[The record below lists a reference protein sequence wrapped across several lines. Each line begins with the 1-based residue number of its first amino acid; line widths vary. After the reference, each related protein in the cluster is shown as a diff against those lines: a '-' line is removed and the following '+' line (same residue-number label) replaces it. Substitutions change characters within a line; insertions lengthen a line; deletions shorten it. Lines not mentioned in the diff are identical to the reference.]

1 MSNKIDRIKEL
12 IKQLNLHSYN
22 YYTLDNPTITDKEYD
37 ALYDELRALEGETG
51 YIQPD
56 SPTQRVGG
64 EVLDKFE
71 KHTHLAKLWSLDKAQ
86 SFAELKSWEERA
98 QKLRKEF
105 NLTHDEKLPPIEF
118 MLELKFDGLTINLT
132 YEDGYLVQGATRGN
146 GSIGEAILPQLKTIK
161 SLPMS
166 VDFKGKFEIQGEGV
180 MPLSSLEKYNNTAD
194 EPLKNARNA
203 AAGAL
208 RNLDPRVTE
217 KRMLAACIY
226 NIGYIEDKEF
236 KTEEEMIDFIK
247 LNKFPVFNYLK
258 KFKTIDEIIE
268 EIEVLKDTRKQLD
281 ILTDGLVIKIND
293 IRTREA
299 LGYTQKFPRWAVAY
313 KFEAEEVTTKLLDI
327 EWNIGRT
334 GKVTPTA
341 ILDPVEI
348 GGVTVKRATLN
359 NYDDI
364 QRKKVKINST
374 VWLRRSNDVIP
385 EIMGIVERDYDE
397 ENNESNIN
405 DNNHNENNIKENN
418 DSSDSTSFEQNS
430 SEEIEIEML
439 THCPACGAEL
449 IHEGVHYF
457 CPNSMSCRPQLVNR
471 IVHFASRNAMN
482 IDGFSEKTAYQ
493 LFDEL
498 DLKSLPQL
506 YEIKKEDLL
515 NLERFGQKKADNLIS
530 AIENS
535 KNCELNR
542 FIYALGIP
550 NVGEKTAKDI
560 VNKFKSLEAIKNATF
575 DELIS
580 ISDVGDVV
588 ANEIIEF
595 FHDDII
601 VDNVDRLLQLGVTP
615 VYKELEIVKESLF
628 MGKTV
633 VLTGTLS
640 IPRNEAKEIIEKLGG
655 KVSGSVSKKTD
666 YVLAGEEAGS
676 KLEKAI
682 ELGVKVLSEDEFNQ
696 MIK

>member
-1 MSNKIDRIKEL
+1 MNKIDRIKEL
-12 IKQLNLHSYN
+12 IKELNAHSYN

-37 ALYDELRALEGETG
+37 ALYDELHALELETG

-71 KHTHLAKLWSLDKAQ
+71 KHTHIRKLWSLDKAQ
-86 SFAELKSWEERA
+86 NVGELYAWEERA
-98 QKLRKEF
+98 NKLRSEY
-105 NLTHDEKLPPIEF
+105 NQTHEEKLPPLEYI
-118 MLELKFDGLTINLT
+118 LELKFDGLTINLT
-132 YEDGYLVQGATRGN
+132 YEDGLLVQGATRGN
-146 GSIGEAILPQLKTIK
+146 GTIGEAILPQLKTIK
-161 SLPMS
+161 SIPMS
-166 VDFKGKFEIQGEGV
+166 IEYKGKLEIQGEGV
-180 MPLSSLEKYNNTAD
+180 MPLSALEKYNKKAD

-208 RNLDPRVTE
+208 RNLDPKVTE
-217 KRMLAACIY
+217 KRMLSACIY
-226 NIGYIEDKEF
+226 NVGHIEGMEF
-236 KTEEEMIDFIK
+236 STHEEMIGFLKD
-247 LNKFPVFNYLK
+247 NKFPVFNYMK
-258 KFKTIDEIIE
+258 KFATMDEVIA
-268 EIEVLKDTRKQLD
+268 EIEILKDTRKKLD

-293 IRTREA
+293 IKTRVA
-299 LGYTQKFPRWAVAY
+299 LGYTQKFPRWAVAF

-327 EWNIGRT
+327 EWNVGRT

-341 ILDPVEI
+341 ILEPIDI

-364 QRKKVKINST
+364 QRKNVKINST

-385 EIMGIVERDYDE
+385 EIMGIVEDE
-397 ENNESNIN
+397 DNE
-405 DNNHNENNIKENN
+405 DEQEIK
-418 DSSDSTSFEQNS
+418 
-430 SEEIEIEML
+430 ML
-439 THCPACGAEL
+439 THCPACGVDL
-449 IHEGVHYF
+449 IQNGVHYF
-457 CPNSMSCRPQLVNR
+457 CPNSMSCRPQLVSR

-506 YEIKKEDLL
+506 YEIKVEDLL
-515 NLERFGQKKADNLIS
+515 GLERFADKKAENLVN

-535 KNCELNR
+535 KNCDLDS

-550 NVGEKTAKDI
+550 NVGEKTAKDL
-560 VNKFKSLEAIKNATF
+560 VKRFKSLEALKKATF
-575 DELIS
+575 DELIA
-580 ISDVGDVV
+580 INDVGDVV

-595 FHDDII
+595 FHDKEII
-601 VDNVDRLLQLGVTP
+601 DNIDKLLNLGVNP
-615 VYKELEIVKESLF
+615 KYEEIEVSAESPF
-628 MGKTV
+628 FGKTV

-640 IPRNEAKEIIEKLGG
+640 IGRNEAKEIIERLGG

-666 YVLAGEEAGS
+666 YVIAGEEAGS
-676 KLEKAI
+676 KLDKAK
-682 ELGVKVLSEDEFNQ
+682 ELGVTVISEEELRIMTKLN
-696 MIK
+696 I

>member
-1 MSNKIDRIKEL
+1 MNKIDRIKEL
-12 IKQLNLHSYN
+12 IKELNAHSYN

-37 ALYDELRALEGETG
+37 ALYDELHALELETG

-71 KHTHLAKLWSLDKAQ
+71 KHTHIRKLWSLDKAQ
-86 SFAELKSWEERA
+86 NVGELYAWEERA
-98 QKLRKEF
+98 NKLRSEY
-105 NLTHDEKLPPIEF
+105 NQTHEEKLSPLEYI
-118 MLELKFDGLTINLT
+118 LELKFDGLTINLT
-132 YEDGYLVQGATRGN
+132 YEDGLLVQGATRGN
-146 GSIGEAILPQLKTIK
+146 GTIGEAILPQLKTIK
-161 SLPMS
+161 SIPMS
-166 VDFKGKFEIQGEGV
+166 IEYKGKLEIQGEGV
-180 MPLSSLEKYNNTAD
+180 MPLSALEKYNKKAD

-208 RNLDPRVTE
+208 RNLDPKVTE
-217 KRMLAACIY
+217 KRMLSACIY
-226 NIGYIEDKEF
+226 NVGHIEGMEF
-236 KTEEEMIDFIK
+236 STHEEMIGFLKD
-247 LNKFPVFNYLK
+247 NKFPVFNYMK
-258 KFKTIDEIIE
+258 KFATMDEVIA
-268 EIEVLKDTRKQLD
+268 EIEILKDTRKKLD

-293 IRTREA
+293 IKTRVA
-299 LGYTQKFPRWAVAY
+299 LGYTQKFPRWAVAF

-327 EWNIGRT
+327 EWNVGRT

-341 ILDPVEI
+341 ILEPIDI

-364 QRKKVKINST
+364 QRKNVKINST

-385 EIMGIVERDYDE
+385 EIMGIVEDE
-397 ENNESNIN
+397 DNE
-405 DNNHNENNIKENN
+405 DEQEIK
-418 DSSDSTSFEQNS
+418 
-430 SEEIEIEML
+430 ML
-439 THCPACGAEL
+439 THCPACGVDL
-449 IHEGVHYF
+449 IQNGVHYF
-457 CPNSMSCRPQLVNR
+457 CPNSMSCRPQLVSR

-506 YEIKKEDLL
+506 YEIKVEDLL
-515 NLERFGQKKADNLIS
+515 GLERFADKKAENLVN

-535 KNCELNR
+535 KNCDLDS

-550 NVGEKTAKDI
+550 NVGEKTAKDL
-560 VNKFKSLEAIKNATF
+560 VKRFKSLEALKKATF
-575 DELIS
+575 DELIA
-580 ISDVGDVV
+580 INDVGDVV

-595 FHDDII
+595 FHDKEI
-601 VDNVDRLLQLGVTP
+601 VDNIDKLLNLGVNP
-615 VYKELEIVKESLF
+615 KYEEIEVSAESPF
-628 MGKTV
+628 FGKTV

-640 IPRNEAKEIIEKLGG
+640 IGRNEAKEIIERLGG

-666 YVLAGEEAGS
+666 YVIAGEEAGS
-676 KLEKAI
+676 KLDKAK
-682 ELGVKVLSEDEFNQ
+682 ELGVTVLSEEELRIMTKLN
-696 MIK
+696 I

>member
-1 MSNKIDRIKEL
+1 MIDKISRIKEL
-12 IKQLNLHSYN
+12 IKELNIHSYN

-37 ALYDELRALEGETG
+37 VLYDELKVLELETG
-51 YIQPD
+51 FIQPD

-71 KHTHLAKLWSLDKAQ
+71 KHTHLKKLWSLDKAQ
-86 SFAELKSWEERA
+86 NVGELRAWEERVN
-98 QKLRKEF
+98 KLRNEY
-105 NLTHDEKLPPIEF
+105 NLTHEDKLPPLEF

-132 YEDGYLVQGATRGN
+132 YENGYLVQGATRGN
-146 GSIGEAILPQLKTIK
+146 GTIGEAILPQLKTIK
-161 SLPMS
+161 SLPLS
-166 VDFKGKFEIQGEGV
+166 VDYKGKFEIQGEGV
-180 MPLSSLEKYNNTAD
+180 MPLSSLERYNKTAD

-226 NIGYIEDKEF
+226 NIGYIEGKEF
-236 KTEEEMIDFIK
+236 KTEEEMIEFIK
-247 LNKFPVFNYLK
+247 QNKFPVFNYLK
-258 KFKTIDEIIE
+258 KFSSIDDVIQEIDI
-268 EIEVLKDTRKQLD
+268 LKDTRKQLD

-293 IRTREA
+293 MKTREA

-327 EWNIGRT
+327 EWNVGRT

-341 ILDPVEI
+341 ILEPVDI

-364 QRKKVKINST
+364 QRKNVKINST

-385 EIMGIVERDYDE
+385 EIMGTVE
-397 ENNESNIN
+397 NESNEEEQ
-405 DNNHNENNIKENN
+405 DIK
-418 DSSDSTSFEQNS
+418 
-430 SEEIEIEML
+430 ML
-439 THCPACGAEL
+439 THCPACGADL
-449 IHEGVHYF
+449 IQDGVHYF
-457 CPNSMSCRPQLVNR
+457 CPNSMSCRPQLVSR

-498 DLKSLPQL
+498 ALKSLPQL
-506 YEIKKEDLL
+506 YEIKVEDLL
-515 NLERFGQKKADNLIS
+515 GLERFAEKKAKNLIE

-535 KNCELNR
+535 KQCDLSR
-542 FIYALGIP
+542 FVYALGIP
-550 NVGEKTAKDI
+550 NVGEKTAKDLG
-560 VNKFKSLEAIKNATF
+560 NRYKSLDAIKNAGF
-575 DELIS
+575 DDLVS
-580 ISDVGDVV
+580 INDVGDVV

-595 FHDDII
+595 FHDDVILANI
-601 VDNVDRLLQLGVTP
+601 DKLLSLGVNP
-615 VYKELEIVKESLF
+615 IYEEVQIAIESAF
-628 MGKTV
+628 AGKTV

-640 IPRNEAKEIIEKLGG
+640 IGRSEAKEIIEKLGG

-676 KLEKAI
+676 KLDKAR
-682 ELGVKVLSEDEFNQ
+682 ELGVTVITEEQFNE